1 MPALS
6 LVSPGKM
13 ALAAGAALAAI
24 QTVPWRVAGKE
35 ADAWLADDPAVRAP
49 LVRGVATWVAQGVR
63 ADQFATGSDRF
74 DDEWVFGTCF
84 MATLALSQL
93 PPAERS
99 PEWAGDLDAS
109 LTCLVSP
116 AGMAFDTASWG
127 TPAGDLDAILTA
139 DRGHA
144 AYLGY
149 LGLALAAAE
158 GAGAGA
164 RWVDLG
170 GRVNAEL
177 ERRFA
182 ADPTGVFETYPGERY
197 PVDAAMGI
205 AALALHAKTT
215 HGVLPEVVRSWPVGT
230 TQRDRTTGLLVQS
243 IEADG
248 SRRDGPRGS
257 GTLLAAYAL
266 GLADL
271 TLAED
276 LYDAAV
282 RELYGEIAGFGMMR
296 EYPQGV
302 DGGGDIDSGPI
313 VLGYG
318 VSATGF
324 ALASARRFHD
334 DERFAHLFATSQLFG
349 LPTDE
354 IDARGLVRR
363 HATGGPLGDAI
374 LLAMFTAP
382 RAEGREKSPR

>member
-13 ALAAGAALAAI
+13 ALATGAALAAL
-24 QTVPWRVAGKE
+24 QTVPWRVAGQE

-49 LVRGVATWVAQGVR
+49 LTRGVAEWVAAGVS
-63 ADQFATGSDRF
+63 ADQFKTGSDRF

-84 MATLALSQL
+84 MATLALAQL
-93 PPAERS
+93 APAERS

-109 LTCLVSP
+109 LACLVSP

-127 TPAGDLDAILTA
+127 TPPGDLDAILA
-139 DRGHA
+139 AERGHA

-149 LGLALAAAE
+149 LGLALAMAE
-158 GAGAGA
+158 AAGAGEG
-164 RWVDLG
+164 WVDLG

-205 AALALHAKTT
+205 AALALHARTT
-215 HGVLPEVVRSWPVGT
+215 HAPLPAVVYGWPVGT
-230 TQRDRTTGLLVQS
+230 TQVDPRTGLLVQS

-296 EYPQGV
+296 EYPRGV
-302 DGGGDIDSGPI
+302 DGRGDIDSGPI

-324 ALASARRFHD
+324 AMASARRFHD
-334 DERFAHLFATSQLFG
+334 DERFARLFATSQLFG

-354 IDARGLVRR
+354 AGERGPTRR
-363 HATGGPLGDAI
+363 HGTGGPLGDAI

-382 RAEGREKSPR
+382 REEGPTKSPR